1 MKPVIIGTSQ
11 NTRKVKELVAHVAD
25 TGLNTV
31 ISGETGVG
39 KELVAQYLYTKSPR
53 KGKPFV
59 KVNCAALPDGLME
72 SELFGHER
80 GAFTGA
86 DRKIKGKFEL
96 SHNGVLFLDEIGDM
110 SFTLQSKLLHALQNQ
125 EFSPL
130 GSEKKI
136 KTNSWIIAATNHEL
150 AKDIRDE
157 KFREDL
163 YYRINIINI
172 HIDPLRHRREDIPD
186 LIDHYLDQYT
196 TKFNNKKI
204 SYPSTSV
211 KQKLFDYDWPG
222 NVRELQNVMQK
233 AMILGRWEDI
243 IDELQETNAPKQ
255 VGEASHPPP
264 EDAHPQPENGKSVS
278 WSCVLPD
285 FHSIDLD
292 GFSLKKLAKEA
303 TSKVEKAI
311 ISQALHHTAWNR
323 MKATKILKISYKTLL
338 YKINDYDIHPHEDP
352 EKR

>member
-1 MKPVIIGTSQ
+1 MKPVLIGNSQ
-11 NTRKVKELVAHVAD
+11 NTRKVKELVEHVAD

-31 ISGETGVG
+31 VTGETGVG
-39 KELVAQYLYTKSPR
+39 KELVAQYLYEKSPR

-86 DRKIKGKFEL
+86 DRKMRGKFEL
-96 SHNGVLFLDEIGDM
+96 SHNGVLFMDEIGDM
-110 SFTLQSKLLHALQNQ
+110 SFPLQSKLLHALQNQ

-136 KTNSWIIAATNHEL
+136 KTNSWIIAATNHDL
-150 AKDIRDE
+150 ADDIKEE

-172 HIDPLRHRREDIPD
+172 NIEPLRKRRDDIPV
-186 LIDHYLDQYT
+186 LIDYFLDQYT
-196 TKFNNKKI
+196 IKFNNKKV
-204 SYPSTSV
+204 SYPSDSV
-211 KQKLFDYDWPG
+211 KQRLIEYDWPG
-222 NVRELQNVMQK
+222 NVRELQNVLQK

-243 IDELQETNAPKQ
+243 VNELQTGKTTIPGGKTTIPVLEIGQ
-255 VGEASHPPP
+255 
-264 EDAHPQPENGKSVS
+264 PQPENGKRVS
-278 WSCVLPD
+278 WTFDLPD
-285 FHSIDLD
+285 FDTANLD
-292 GFSLKKLAKEA
+292 GFSLKKSAKEA

-311 ISQALHHTAWNR
+311 ISQALKHTAWNR

-338 YKINDYDIHPHEDP
+338 YKISDLGITPPDTP
-352 EKR
+352 ENA

>member
-1 MKPVIIGTSQ
+1 MKPVIIGKSQ

-31 ISGETGVG
+31 ITGETGVG
-39 KELVAQYLYTKSPR
+39 KELVARYLYTKSPR

-86 DRKIKGKFEL
+86 DRKMKGKFEI

-110 SFTLQSKLLHALQNQ
+110 SLTLQSKLLHALQDQ

-130 GSEKKI
+130 GSEKII
-136 KTNSWIIAATNHEL
+136 KTNAWIIAATNHEL
-150 AKDIRDE
+150 TKDIRDE

-163 YYRINIINI
+163 YYRINIINV
-172 HIDPLRHRREDIPD
+172 HIDPLRNRREDISD
-186 LIDHYLDQYT
+186 LIDHYWNQYAA
-196 TKFNNKKI
+196 KFDNKKI
-204 SYPSTSV
+204 SYPSNNV
-211 KQKLFDYDWPG
+211 KQRLIEYNWPG
-222 NVRELQNVMQK
+222 NVRELQNVLQK

-243 IDELQETNAPKQ
+243 IYELQGSETIQ
-255 VGEASHPPP
+255 QDGEAPNQST
-264 EDAHPQPENGKSVS
+264 EGAHPIPEKGKRVS

-285 FHSIDLD
+285 FYSGDLD
-292 GFSLKKLAKEA
+292 GFSLKKFAKKA
-303 TSKVEKAI
+303 TSKVEKEI
-311 ISQALHHTAWNR
+311 ISQALNHTAWNR

-338 YKINDYDIHPHEDP
+338 YKISDYGINPHEDQ
-352 EKR
+352 KNG